1 MGVNSRVPKIAVV
14 ILLEKDTVKN
24 TNRELVIKAAEE
36 IFANKGLYGARVDE
50 IALLSGVNKRLVYKE
65 FKSKEELYKVVLH
78 EAYKRM
84 ARAESGIFKEY
95 TTCVEA
101 ITNIIKMYFEY
112 LKNNPSYIKLILWEN
127 LNEGKYIKEMD
138 LSDVKTRVMDYMYK
152 VLKDGKE
159 NGEFKEDT
167 DENQVVFSIMTFTFS
182 YFSNKHTMSNFLK
195 EDIDFSKRVDDVTK
209 MILLHIKK

>member
-1 MGVNSRVPKIAVV
+1 MEKE
-14 ILLEKDTVKN
+14 ILKN
-24 TNRELVIKAAEE
+24 TNRELIIKAAEE

-50 IALLSGVNKRLVYKE
+50 IALLSGVNKRFIYKE
-65 FKSKEELYKVVLH
+65 FTSKEELYKVVLH

-159 NGEFKEDT
+159 NGEFKEEV

-195 EDIDFSKRVDDVTK
+195 EDINFSKRVDDVTK